1 MTDIDA
7 TDVRACERLVIES
20 AARNDAADWAALGE
34 VFADDATL
42 VRPSGQILEGRAAIV
57 EAYSATPASRMTRH
71 VCANIRIDKTGPDS
85 AEGQTLVLLFIAD
98 PPEGEGPRTSG
109 GPAVGEFADEFHRTT
124 EGWRIVR
131 RDASVSITPR
141 P

>member
-1 MTDIDA
+1 MTDADT

-20 AARNDAADWAALGE
+20 AARNDAADWEALGE

-57 EAYSATPASRMTRH
+57 DAYSSTPSERLTRH
-71 VCANIRIDKTGPDS
+71 VCSNIRIDKTGTDT
-85 AEGQTLVLLFIAD
+85 ATGHTLVLLFVAD
-98 PPEGEGPRTSG
+98 PPEGSGPRTSP
-109 GPAVGEFADEFHRTT
+109 GPAVGEFSDEFQRTDA
-124 EGWRIVR
+124 GWRIVR
-131 RDASVSITPR
+131 REASMTITTR